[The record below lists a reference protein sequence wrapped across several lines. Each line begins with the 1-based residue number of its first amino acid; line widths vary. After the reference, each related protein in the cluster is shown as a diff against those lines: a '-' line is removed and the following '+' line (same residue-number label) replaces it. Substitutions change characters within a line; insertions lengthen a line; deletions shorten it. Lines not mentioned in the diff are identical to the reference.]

1 MNPGADN
8 TVAPLSETRRRI
20 LSFPLEYASFIRLF
34 SFIVALG
41 LFALIPGLHFD
52 HNTLNLQDPEN
63 ESVKTYQD
71 LLADSDTSPWSS
83 IVLAEGRD
91 NARQVKKQLSILD
104 TVDKVVWIDDFVP
117 EEQEDKLVI
126 VDEMNFLLGAFPDK
140 TVKPAINATQQ
151 IESIKSI
158 QRELQADSI
167 ETDAILAAELEQ
179 NLSRFL
185 HYLEER
191 DNETQARILDDL
203 ETRLLASL
211 PGRISALSAA
221 LAAEPVAQGDLPL
234 ELVHRW
240 LNRNHYLLEIFPREN
255 LSDNTAMRRFV
266 TELQSAVPQVIG
278 SPVVSIEASDAVVAS
293 FQQAFL
299 YALVAIVLIL
309 FVLMHARRD
318 AIIIVT
324 CLLMGALLTAG
335 MAVLL
340 DVPLNF
346 ANIIALPLLLGIGV
360 DSGIHITH
368 RYRTILTDNRVILA
382 TSSARGVVVSGLT
395 TICSIGNL
403 AFSAH
408 RGTASMGE
416 LLAIGITM
424 MLSCMLILLPSL
436 LVFKTN
442 TLSGK

>member
-1 MNPGADN
+1 
-8 TVAPLSETRRRI
+8 
-20 LSFPLEYASFIRLF
+20 
-34 SFIVALG
+34 
-41 LFALIPGLHFD
+41 
-52 HNTLNLQDPEN
+52 
-63 ESVKTYQD
+63 
-71 LLADSDTSPWSS
+71 
-83 IVLAEGRD
+83 
-91 NARQVKKQLSILD
+91 
-104 TVDKVVWIDDFVP
+104 
-117 EEQEDKLVI
+117 LVI

-140 TVKPAINATQQ
+140 TVKPAINTTQQ

-158 QRELQADSI
+158 QRELQTTSI
-167 ETDAILAAELEQ
+167 ETDAILAGELEQ

-185 HYLEER
+185 QHLENK
-191 DNETQARILDDL
+191 DIETQAKILDDM

-221 LAAEPVAQGDLPL
+221 LDAEPVAQGDLPP
-234 ELVHRW
+234 ELVSRW
-240 LNRNHYLLEIFPREN
+240 LNRDHYLLEIFPREN

-278 SPVVSIEASDAVVAS
+278 SPVVSIEASDAVVAA

-309 FVLMHARRD
+309 FVLMHTRRD

-335 MAVLL
+335 IAILL
-340 DVPLNF
+340 DIPLNF

-424 MLSCMLILLPSL
+424 MLICMLVLLPSL
-436 LVFKTN
+436 LVFRTN